1 MNDFAPYVDS
11 KTVFLLIRTPGLT
24 KPAGNP
30 FNFDHPTKLSSGS
43 KRDPVSVQKP
53 LWSFVVEGVLE
64 YARLVF
70 DLFSASKPISIVTI
84 DSEEKIN
91 SVWYEEDQSLEAV
104 WKIFSSEGLSN
115 ASLCVDFLDA
125 LPGLHSCKSVLQLP
139 TPAQSGGSVKVN
151 AGRVIVIGT
160 DLKKKVK
167 AWIPGI
173 LRQLREP
180 PQEVGYIPISASE
193 WIFVDVCPDSD
204 ISARE
209 LKAVKE
215 FQEVDHRFFYT
226 RLCTTDRGIYTGMML
241 LAERNL
247 QLASTLVQDIPM
259 KEEANVSS
267 SSSMYGVELLHEASA
282 HELLSNL
289 GLAEALYLRHEDP
302 TSSSSETTARAV
314 CKPYNR
320 PPSGFSRTLG
330 INWVTPRASDN
341 RKLCLFVQSISSRKD
356 YHFGPFQR
364 SFGQWV
370 VTSEWYPQPPASS
383 LSAGGPC
390 ALLIIRVQR
399 ASLCDFAAAA
409 NLNRTNCTSPVM
421 RWKFSEWYFL

>member
-1 MNDFAPYVDS
+1 MISKVRHNGMETNLIKIGLGYFHQQRLTGSTYFCLFLALKRPKMNDFAPYVDS

-70 DLFSASKPISIVTI
+70 DLFSASKPI
-84 DSEEKIN
+84 D
-91 SVWYEEDQSLEAV
+91 YFHRQV

-160 DLKKKVK
+160 DLKYYAHFEKKLFLGKRSRRGFPEFSVNFVNH
-167 AWIPGI
+167 
-173 LRQLREP
+173 RRR
-180 PQEVGYIPISASE
+180 YIPISASE

-226 RLCTTDRGIYTGMML
+226 RLCTADRGIYTGMML

-341 RKLCLFVQSISSRKD
+341 HLIRYSIASFRVTMAAVGNRAAVCLAQFVLGGKLACFNV
-356 YHFGPFQR
+356 PN
-364 SFGQWV
+364 
-370 VTSEWYPQPPASS
+370 YP
-383 LSAGGPC
+383 
-390 ALLIIRVQR
+390 
-399 ASLCDFAAAA
+399 
-409 NLNRTNCTSPVM
+409 
-421 RWKFSEWYFL
+421 